1 MTDADDSA
9 PTFEGDIKSLF
20 RERDRASMLDF
31 FDLWSFDDVRA
42 NAERILAAVRAGL
55 MPCDMRWSND
65 KVDLFRRWVDSDTPP
80 QGRKTVTQ
88 AG

>member
-1 MTDADDSA
+1 MTDTKGGA
-9 PTFEGDIKSLF
+9 PTFESAIKPLF
-20 RERDRASMLDF
+20 RDSDRAAMLAIF
-31 FDLWSFDDVRA
+31 GLWSFDDLRA

-80 QGRKTVTQ
+80 
-88 AG
+88 